1 MKNSKLV
8 NSISNFNKYEKNRFK
23 KFLQSPYFNKSRD
36 LIILFDEISKLL
48 DKNKY
53 EALDKPYLWKKMN
66 GKQAYDDVR
75 FRKYCSDLLKLVES
89 FLAQEAFEKEP
100 LSKVTYLMEG
110 LTEKKFEKLQNSVIN
125 SAGKISEKS
134 NIRSADFY
142 FHQYKIEDSI
152 YALNEYETRRSDR
165 TNIEAISNNLDRF
178 YIAEKLRLICAV
190 TTQQN
195 FVNHEYQLDFI
206 DEIRNYLK
214 GDKYKDVPPIALY
227 SQILLTLSEQD
238 VEAHYFKLKAYLDK
252 YGLLFPKKEARDV
265 LYMAAQNYCI
275 RKINQGNQK
284 FLNELFI
291 LYQDLLEK
299 EIILGDGELSPW
311 YFRNV
316 VVIALRLGEF
326 EWTEKF
332 INRYKGYLPETFR
345 ENAVTFNLAQVY
357 FYQKKYD
364 KVIHQLQNVEYED
377 VTYNLNSKSMLL
389 ATYYETDEIE
399 PLVSLMESFR
409 TYLNRHKEIP
419 QSRKVHYQNLI
430 RYAKRLI
437 KIMPSD
443 RKAIEKLKTEI
454 SDNKNYI
461 ASYNWLNDKI
471 VELEGA

>member
-1 MKNSKLV
+1 MKNSKLL
-8 NSISNFNKYEKNRFK
+8 NSIENLNKYEKN
-23 KFLQSPYFNKSRD
+23 KFRKYLRSPYFNKSEE
-36 LIILFDEISKLL
+36 LVTLFNEISLRQEKQKINSI
-48 DKNKY
+48 DKK
-53 EALDKPYLWKKMN
+53 ELWKIIN

-75 FRKYCSDLLKLVES
+75 FRKYCSDLLKLVEG
-89 FLAQEAFEKEP
+89 FLTQEVLEARP
-100 LSKVTYLMEG
+100 LDKINYLMEG
-110 LTEKKFEKLQNSVIN
+110 LTEKRFEKIQNSVIN
-125 SAGKISEKS
+125 SSGKLS
-134 NIRSADFY
+134 NKTKLRSADFY
-142 FHQYKIEDSI
+142 YQQYKIEKSI
-152 YALNEYETRRSDR
+152 YVLNEYETRRSDR
-165 TNIEAISNNLDRF
+165 TNIESISDNLDKF

-190 TTQQN
+190 ATQQN
-195 FVNHEYQLDFI
+195 IVNHEYQIDFI
-206 DEIRNYLK
+206 DEIRKYLNN
-214 GDKYKDVPPIALY
+214 DKYHDVPPIALY

-238 VEAHYFKLKAYLDK
+238 KEEHYFQLKRYLDQ
-252 YGLLFPKKEARDV
+252 YGLLFPKHEARDV

-284 FLNELFI
+284 FLKELFI

-311 YFRNV
+311 YFRNI

-332 INRYKGYLPETFR
+332 INRYHVFLPETFK

-430 RYAKRLI
+430 KYAKRLL
-437 KIMPSD
+437 KIMPND
-443 RKAIEKLKTEI
+443 QKAIQKLKIEI
-454 SDNKNYI
+454 GENKNYI

-471 VELEGA
+471 KELEGI